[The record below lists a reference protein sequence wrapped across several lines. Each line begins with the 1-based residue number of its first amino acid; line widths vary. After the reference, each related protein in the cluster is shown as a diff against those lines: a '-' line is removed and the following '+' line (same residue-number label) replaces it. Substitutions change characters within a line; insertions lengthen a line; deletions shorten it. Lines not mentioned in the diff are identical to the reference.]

1 VLTDERPDAGRGID
15 DDQIYA
21 PPLSSP
27 LLLVVALA
35 VLALVIAVLLSWWI
49 REAGLSESTSA
60 PSQPAV
66 PDVVGSTQEEATGVL
81 ADAGFIVDVELVM
94 NVDVEGGVVI
104 HQDPDGG
111 TFLQQGSVVHLA
123 VSLGSGFVPVP
134 EVTGTLVDQVETQL
148 AAYGLRVGAI
158 TTRQDMSSLA
168 GEILEQVPAPG
179 QLVIRGAT
187 IDLVV
192 SEGPPPVDVPDVV
205 GLAQVDATTILI
217 DAGFT
222 VSPVQM
228 YSGAR
233 TGTVVATSPRPGTEA
248 EYGSEIRLFI
258 SRGAAPTTVPPP
270 ATPSTTPGGTPPDD
284 DGPGDDDG
292 DD

>member
-1 VLTDERPDAGRGID
+1 MLTDQRSDAGRGID
-15 DDQIYA
+15 DDIYA
-21 PPLSSP
+21 PPQSSP
-27 LLLVVALA
+27 LLFVVALG

-49 REAGLSESTSA
+49 REAGLSDTTSA
-60 PSQPAV
+60 PSRSAV
-66 PDVVGSTQEEATGVL
+66 PDVVGSTEEVATGVL
-81 ADAGFIVDVELVM
+81 AGAGFIVEVELVL
-94 NVDVEGGVVI
+94 NVDVEGGAVI
-104 HQDPDGG
+104 HQEPARG
-111 TFLQQGSVVHLA
+111 TLLDRGSVVHLA

-134 EVTGTLVDQVETQL
+134 EVTGTLDDQVDAQL
-148 AAYGLRVGAI
+148 AAYGLRVGVIA
-158 TTRQDMSSLA
+158 TRQDMSSLK

-205 GLAQVDATTILI
+205 GLTQVDATTSLI

-228 YSGAR
+228 YSSAR
-233 TGTVVATSPRPGTEA
+233 AGVVVATSPRPGTEA
-248 EYGSEIRLFI
+248 EYGSEIRLFV

-270 ATPSTTPGGTPPDD
+270 TTPSTTPGGTPPDD

-292 DD
+292 